1 MYVVRYQ
8 HIRYI
13 VYTEL
18 TEATFDFLDR
28 TNDKLVRHRCR
39 FWQQSRMLLRQSQS
53 LLRHCF
59 NCCYFV
65 RVTGQIFQPIWTFNG
80 SNDTFWQP
88 LVTQCLFEVTRV
100 TINIY
105 GGQYPQNS
113 NFRGVNRRFQANHA
127 KYIKTSTM
135 SKLVHRF
142 KPNFV
147 ER

>member
-18 TEATFDFLDR
+18 TEATFDFLER
-28 TNDKLVRHRCR
+28 TNDKLVRHCCR

-65 RVTGQIFQPIWTFNG
+65 RVTGQ
-80 SNDTFWQP
+80 
-88 LVTQCLFEVTRV
+88 
-100 TINIY
+100 NISADFKI
-105 GGQYPQNS
+105 QNS
-113 NFRGVNRRFQANHA
+113 
-127 KYIKTSTM
+127 K
-135 SKLVHRF
+135 F
-142 KPNFV
+142 KFI
-147 ER
+147 RHK